1 MLKRYLQLVGLSLF
15 FVTCLANQALA
26 EQSNTM
32 DDTILDLFQRHNEK
46 YLCLSSDSSL
56 PIIRQ
61 SITDYIKSNGG
72 NIPASADDTAIAAY
86 TLYACPFTPYRE
98 ELRLANAKDITGVW
112 LYPES
117 SQKLR
122 FGPQS
127 PMWEQTKQLPIKCE
141 SVAYYDGGE
150 ARNAQITGRLSCPF
164 STAKDMD
171 MSRKNPNI
179 VQWKMLSDGKLKI
192 TRTDLLNHI
201 EEWEVFT
208 VTMPFE
214 AATIQFDQGDLV
226 AYLRKENGNDF
237 NVATVFR
244 HLKRLL

>member
-1 MLKRYLQLVGLSLF
+1 MLKQLLQLICPSLF
-15 FVTCLANQALA
+15 LIACFANSAIADQTD
-26 EQSNTM
+26 TM
-32 DDTILDLFQRHNEK
+32 DNTILDLFQRHNEK

-72 NIPASADDTAIAAY
+72 HIPASADETAIAAY
-86 TLYACPFTPYRE
+86 TLYACPFTPYRD
-98 ELRLANAKDITGVW
+98 ELRLANTKDIIGVW

-127 PMWEQTKQLPIKCE
+127 SMWEKTKQLPIKCE

-164 STAKDMD
+164 FTAKDMD
-171 MSRKNPNI
+171 ISRKNPNV
-179 VQWKMLSDGKLKI
+179 VQWKMLRDGMLKI
-192 TRTDLLNHI
+192 TRTDLPNHI

-208 VTMPFE
+208 VTRPFE
-214 AATIQFDQGDLV
+214 AATVQFSQGDLV
-226 AYLRKENGNDF
+226 AYLRKENGNNF
-237 NVATVFR
+237 NVATVFQ
-244 HLKRLL
+244 HLKLLP

>member
-112 LYPES
+112 LYPEN

-122 FGPQS
+122 FGPHS
-127 PMWEQTKQLPIKCE
+127 PMWEQTKQMPIKCE

-201 EEWEVFT
+201 EEWEVFI

-214 AATIQFDQGDLV
+214 AASIQFNQGDLV

-244 HLKRLL
+244 HLKRLP